1 METLTPNQMTADMFD
16 KSFYK
21 KSSVRSGQLV
31 ETGAPAY
38 KIITSEDWS
47 IVFPMS
53 EQELTTYNGKTSLAV
68 KFNGRDLETSGAFS
82 TVTGGD
88 GKTYGKLDFSKYME
102 QFVSDRYVDFEI
114 VTDEVPGTQ
123 DPEKLR
129 HRCDFLCDPE
139 GLLRERKEGFF
150 RFLLRL
156 PKRLPQGD
164 LRGWKDGG
172 CHHFVA
178 RSTTRM
184 MNTITWMPGRTVN

>member
-1 METLTPNQMTADMFD
+1 MFD
-16 KSFYK
+16 KSSYK

-114 VTDEVPGTQ
+114 VTDEV
-123 DPEKLR
+123 R
-129 HRCDFLCDPE
+129 
-139 GLLRERKEGFF
+139 GLKIPRSSVTDVTFYVIPKDYYVSARRILPIPPPS
-150 RFLLRL
+150 

-172 CHHFVA
+172 CHHFVHDLL
-178 RSTTRM
+178 R
-184 MNTITWMPGRTVN
+184 G